1 MDKSKEVVIKSLKN
15 KTIKLSFSSMKH
27 FGLSPKQFIRY
38 KTQPKKPQTESMVKG
53 SLCDVLLTNPNNFNN
68 EFVVVENFPT
78 SDNQKAFALDM
89 INGMDMEEAFKVN
102 YKRGNADDVYS
113 SLSDYIEAIKSG
125 KNVTNTQMLG
135 EAKEIVSNLKRSE
148 IVMQL
153 LDSCDKFQ
161 QKLEW
166 NVEGWNF
173 IGFSDA
179 ETDGLMIDLKFSKDS
194 NPDKFERDIQYN
206 DYFMQLGMYA
216 DSKIINGEPF
226 PECYNIVY
234 DSSMNFSVI
243 KLDNSYI
250 HYGIRKYR
258 YLLKKLEQ
266 CLIEDRFDE
275 SYNFFDHNKEVR
287 IAYKPKWVKGFE

>member
-1 MDKSKEVVIKSLKN
+1 MEKSKEGVIKSLEDR
-15 KTIKLSFSSMKH
+15 TIKLSFSSMKR
-27 FGLSPKQFIRY
+27 FGSSPKEFINY
-38 KTQPKKPQTESMVKG
+38 KTKPKTPQTESMVKG

-78 SDNQKAFALDM
+78 SDNQKSFALDM

-102 YKRGNADDVYS
+102 YKRGKADDVYS
-113 SLSDYIEAIKSG
+113 SLSGYIEAIKSG

-135 EAKEIVSNLKRSE
+135 EAKEIVSNLKNSE

-166 NVEGWNF
+166 NVEGWKF